1 MDDELAQALEELS
14 KLTGMPVTELIR
26 LAILE
31 FVQSFD
37 RDFLTV
43 KNAVGDELMESP

>member
-14 KLTGMPVTELIR
+14 KLTGMSVSELIR

-31 FVQSFD
+31 FVQSVD
-37 RDFLTV
+37 LDFLSV
-43 KNAVGDELMESP
+43 KNAVGDDLMEST